1 MAGIW
6 QWQSDQIP
14 PRQEQELLH
23 YWLQE
28 WGVQKKEAGEGRQ
41 EGGKQGG
48 QERLEGRWRQ
58 AGRWW
63 PGPAGQ
69 KGLEEE
75 ELVLDI
81 GRTAAAG
88 SPSSAG
94 TAGRVGSSGTAV
106 AVAAVD
112 TWPVAAAVDREL
124 VAAAVERELVAVA
137 APAGCPGANQGRDPP
152 HLVVHLEP
160 CLEVN

>member
-1 MAGIW
+1 M
-6 QWQSDQIP
+6 
-14 PRQEQELLH
+14 
-23 YWLQE
+23 
-28 WGVQKKEAGEGRQ
+28 QKKEAGEGRQ

-58 AGRWW
+58 AGRRW

-69 KGLEEE
+69 EGLEEE

-94 TAGRVGSSGTAV
+94 TAGRVGTAGTAV
-106 AVAAVD
+106 ASAAVD
-112 TWPVAAAVDREL
+112 TWPVAAAV
-124 VAAAVERELVAVA
+124 ERELVAGAVEGELVALA
-137 APAGCPGANQGRDPP
+137 APVGWPGANQGQGPP
-152 HLVVHLEP
+152 HLVIHLEP
-160 CLEVN
+160 WLELN